1 MKVCVVFQKGTNLLS
16 SDVDAEKDW
25 LHVLSVDKLDTYL
38 DSCLQSFSEENFDVN
53 KVVSML
59 EVDLKGVDVQ
69 KSLSPAETVFEF
81 LKSWKRFLQRCL

>member
-1 MKVCVVFQKGTNLLS
+1 M
-16 SDVDAEKDW
+16 DW

-59 EVDLKGVDVQ
+59 EVDLKGVDEVTIR
-69 KSLSPAETVFEF
+69 SPLTCEAKGGICAACYGRDFV
-81 LKSWKRFLQRCL
+81 CIC